1 MYDCAGH
8 HHLLYNRYICFFA
21 LVEKNVKK
29 KKYAEKLARVEK
41 MLF

>member
-1 MYDCAGH
+1 MIVQDIITYCIID
-8 HHLLYNRYICFFA
+8 IFVFFA